1 MPHPI
6 GGVAE
11 KLVAEKALNA
21 VDAVLAALTGSG
33 TGGAGGAAAV
43 GVVARHPAPDDLL
56 AFQGF
61 MMERGWVTGCR

>member
-11 KLVAEKALNA
+11 KLVAEKAMNA
-21 VDAVLAALTGSG
+21 VDAVMAALTR
-33 TGGAGGAAAV
+33 GAAA
-43 GVVARHPAPDDLL
+43 GAGPGAAEETAARHTAPDDLL

-61 MMERGWVTGCR
+61 MMERGWATGCR